1 MVLCVLQLTIR
12 EGRGV
17 KTFVRRAVKCKAGL
31 LRAIRRQRVREHKLL
46 EALGVE
52 VRNRVRDT
60 HHLFNSGSLQLSQVG
75 NQGVGLGSHP
85 WLCACRRPR
94 GGHVQRFRGRDDDQ
108 HVVAH
113 PLRQRSSS
121 RDGEPVSRRSSSY
134 PPCAACVDRFGGG
147 TRKARAVRRGRRVVD
162 RRDRPRARDGAG
174 PGRRPGRA
182 AGYGTLEVRTGTIH
196 SATYSITPAVG
207 VVL

>member
-1 MVLCVLQLTIR
+1 MATHRLNEVERPQAAIEPTEDTHMVLCVLQLTIR

-17 KTFVRRAVKCKAGL
+17 KTFVCRAVKCKAGL

-121 RDGEPVSRRSSSY
+121 RNGELVSRRSSSY
-134 PPCAACVDRFGGG
+134 PPCTACVDRFGGG
-147 TRKARAVRRGRRVVD
+147 TRKARAVPRVASSVVH
-162 RRDRPRARDGAG
+162 RPRDGVG
-174 PGRRPGRA
+174 PRALSREPRPG
-182 AGYGTLEVRTGTIH
+182 
-196 SATYSITPAVG
+196 G
-207 VVL
+207 VLS